1 MLEFILKIQ
10 ARDSKGLVSAIS
22 TTIANKGYN
31 IVKND
36 EFVDPL
42 KQRFFMRL
50 KIQKEIKPLN
60 TEIKEQEER
69 SLKTALFKALENFSE
84 LLIGVILTHKKN
96 IILLAT
102 KESHCL
108 GDLLLRVYGGELN
121 AQILGVISNHEILR
135 PLVEKFD
142 IPYFYAP
149 CVDQILHEK
158 EVLEIIKNLELKHKV
173 STDLLVLA
181 KYMRILSH
189 DFTKRYENQILN
201 IHHSFLPAFIGANP
215 YQQAF
220 ERGVK
225 VIGATAHFVNESL
238 DAGPIIIQ
246 DTLPI
251 NHNYSVE
258 KMRLAGKD
266 IEKLVLARA
275 LKLVLED
282 RVFVH
287 ENKTV
292 VFWMPLDFSNL
303 NEESLKYQIKAEFF
317 KDKKFLYSGGKIDF
331 ILSYKHRSNAIL
343 PILWGEA
350 KRGNFDDLD
359 KAFTQLLLTIGQHRL
374 YTHHTP
380 PYLCAF
386 DAFRMEFI
394 AFDDAITSF
403 FYQSGINFSITPSNH
418 NTEGFKHA
426 LNAFKAMCK
435 SHKFVFNFKTQS
447 QECKEFIK
455 NNLNSSHLLN
465 KIPIDKNNF
474 FTIYQKWFEAV
485 KPTIDIDWEV
495 AKTKGILDAD
505 YYLADLLSDGDKT
518 IIEKLQ
524 TILSS
529 SYYKLKRGVNELGKI
544 DFMEVGFTDGQQ
556 AHQEFWNIYK
566 RPPKVEFQAFILE
579 RRDLLVPSDVRER
592 KGAFFTPRIW
602 VEKSQEYLAKALGQD
617 YQEDYIIWDCAGGT
631 GNLLNGLT
639 NKANCFLSTLDSN
652 DVAIV
657 KELAATNK
665 LNLLENHVFQFDFL
679 NDDFNKAPKS
689 LQEILNDKE
698 KRKKLIIYINPPY
711 AEATSAKT
719 PSGTGKNK
727 DLVARGN
734 LICEKYKDELN
745 KANNE
750 LFAQFFMRIYKELDG
765 CIMASFSTL
774 KYLNSSNFKKFREVF
789 KAEFKGGFMVP
800 ADTFD
805 NVKGQ
810 FPIGFLVW
818 DTATPPPLKPTNALN
833 LEVFDSFGEFLG
845 YKTFKPIVDKVK
857 NINQYLKRYNINNS
871 NILGFID
878 CAGVDFQNNN
888 FVNLANN
895 KNPKRNITFF
905 GLTPTNLL
913 IGAIYFSIRHCIKAT
928 WQNDRD
934 QFYAPYDDAFQDDSE
949 FKNNCLTFMLFHA
962 QNRITT
968 TQGTNHFIPFSETE
982 VKAEGRYSSHALLDF
997 LKGKIK
1003 EEGDSLFLNAKKENK
1018 PLEFSQSASKV
1029 FDAGREIYRYYHTQA
1044 STNRLY
1050 NANASLY
1057 DIKEFFQGRNA
1068 QGKLN
1073 LPAKAKDEY
1082 YKQLYANLQDALK
1095 DLAKEI
1101 QPKVYE
1107 YGFLRE

>member
-1 MLEFILKIQ
+1 ML
-10 ARDSKGLVSAIS
+10 
-22 TTIANKGYN
+22 
-31 IVKND
+31 
-36 EFVDPL
+36 
-42 KQRFFMRL
+42 
-50 KIQKEIKPLN
+50 
-60 TEIKEQEER
+60 
-69 SLKTALFKALENFSE
+69 
-84 LLIGVILTHKKN
+84 
-96 IILLAT
+96 
-102 KESHCL
+102 
-108 GDLLLRVYGGELN
+108 
-121 AQILGVISNHEILR
+121 
-135 PLVEKFD
+135 
-142 IPYFYAP
+142 
-149 CVDQILHEK
+149 
-158 EVLEIIKNLELKHKV
+158 
-173 STDLLVLA
+173 
-181 KYMRILSH
+181 
-189 DFTKRYENQILN
+189 
-201 IHHSFLPAFIGANP
+201 
-215 YQQAF
+215 
-220 ERGVK
+220 
-225 VIGATAHFVNESL
+225 
-238 DAGPIIIQ
+238 
-246 DTLPI
+246 
-251 NHNYSVE
+251 
-258 KMRLAGKD
+258 
-266 IEKLVLARA
+266 
-275 LKLVLED
+275 
-282 RVFVH
+282 
-287 ENKTV
+287 
-292 VFWMPLDFSNL
+292 LDFSNL

-317 KDKKFLYSGGKIDF
+317 KDKKFLYSGDKIDF
-331 ILSYKHRSNAIL
+331 MLSYKHPNAIL

-359 KAFTQLLLTIGQHRL
+359 KAFTQLLLTIGKHKFH
-374 YTHHTP
+374 THHTP

-386 DAFRMEFI
+386 NAFRMEFI
-394 AFDDAITSF
+394 AFDDAITNF
-403 FYQSGINFSITPSNH
+403 FYQSDIDFSITPSNH
-418 NTEGFKHA
+418 NTEGFKRA
-426 LNAFKAMCK
+426 LDAFKAMSK
-435 SHKFVFNFKTQS
+435 SHKFVFDFKTQS
-447 QECKEFIK
+447 QECKEFIE
-455 NNLNSSHLLN
+455 NHLNSSHLLN
-465 KIPIDKNNF
+465 KIQIDKNNF

-556 AHQEFWNIYK
+556 VHQEFWNIYE

-592 KGAFFTPRIW
+592 KGAFFTPKIW

-652 DVAIV
+652 DVVIV

-679 NDDFNKAPKS
+679 NDDFKKAPKS

-698 KRKKLIIYINPPY
+698 KLKKLIIYINPPY
-711 AEATSAKT
+711 AEAGNKAKM
-719 PSGTGKNK
+719 SGTGEHKAKVARNNKTYETYK
-727 DLVARGN
+727 DLLGSGA
-734 LICEKYKDELN
+734 
-745 KANNE
+745 NE
-750 LFAQFFMRIYKELDG
+750 LFAQFFMRIYMELNG
-765 CIMASFSTL
+765 CIMASFSKL

-789 KAEFKGGFMVP
+789 KAKFLEGFMVP
-800 ADTFD
+800 ADSFD

-818 DTATPPPLKPTNALN
+818 DTATPLKPANALN
-833 LEVFDSFGEFLG
+833 LEVFDSLGEFLG
-845 YKTFKPIVDKVK
+845 YKTFKPMIVDRVK
-857 NINQYLKRYNINNS
+857 SINEWFKIYKDEQDYLG
-871 NILGFID
+871 ILVYD
-878 CAGVDFQNNN
+878 APDFSHQNTNYLQN
-888 FVNLANN
+888 HKGTSHLHYE
-895 KNPKRNITFF
+895 K
-905 GLTPTNLL
+905 LTSTNLL

-949 FKNNCLTFMLFHA
+949 FKNNCLIFMLFHT
-962 QNRITT
+962 QNRITS

-982 VKAEGRYSSHALLDF
+982 VNAKERYSSHALLDF

-1018 PLEFSQSASKV
+1018 PLEFSPCASKV
-1029 FDAGREIYRYYHTQA
+1029 FDAGRKIYHHYHTQA

-1082 YKQLYANLQDALK
+1082 YKYLYANLQDALK

>member
-1 MLEFILKIQ
+1 
-10 ARDSKGLVSAIS
+10 
-22 TTIANKGYN
+22 
-31 IVKND
+31 
-36 EFVDPL
+36 
-42 KQRFFMRL
+42 
-50 KIQKEIKPLN
+50 
-60 TEIKEQEER
+60 
-69 SLKTALFKALENFSE
+69 
-84 LLIGVILTHKKN
+84 
-96 IILLAT
+96 
-102 KESHCL
+102 
-108 GDLLLRVYGGELN
+108 
-121 AQILGVISNHEILR
+121 
-135 PLVEKFD
+135 
-142 IPYFYAP
+142 
-149 CVDQILHEK
+149 
-158 EVLEIIKNLELKHKV
+158 
-173 STDLLVLA
+173 
-181 KYMRILSH
+181 
-189 DFTKRYENQILN
+189 
-201 IHHSFLPAFIGANP
+201 
-215 YQQAF
+215 
-220 ERGVK
+220 
-225 VIGATAHFVNESL
+225 
-238 DAGPIIIQ
+238 
-246 DTLPI
+246 
-251 NHNYSVE
+251 
-258 KMRLAGKD
+258 
-266 IEKLVLARA
+266 
-275 LKLVLED
+275 
-282 RVFVH
+282 
-287 ENKTV
+287 
-292 VFWMPLDFSNL
+292 MPLDFSSL
-303 NEESLKYQIKAEFF
+303 NEEPLKYQIKAEFF
-317 KDKKFLYSGGKIDF
+317 KDKKFLYSGDKIDF
-331 ILSYKHRSNAIL
+331 MLSYKHPNAIL

-350 KRGNFDDLD
+350 KKGNFDDLD
-359 KAFTQLLLTIGQHRL
+359 KAFTQLLLTIGKHKFHN
-374 YTHHTP
+374 HHTP

-394 AFDDAITSF
+394 AFDDAITNF
-403 FYQSGINFSITPSNH
+403 FYESGIDFSITPSNH

-426 LNAFKAMCK
+426 LDMFKAKCK
-435 SHKFVFNFKTQS
+435 SHKWVFNFKTQS
-447 QECKEFIK
+447 QECKEFIE

-465 KIPIDKNNF
+465 KIQIDKNNF

-505 YYLADLLSDGDKT
+505 YYLADLISDGDKT

-544 DFMEVGFTDGQQ
+544 DFMEIGFTDGQQ
-556 AHQEFWNIYK
+556 AHKEFWNIYE

-592 KGAFFTPRIW
+592 KGAFFTPKIW

-657 KELAATNK
+657 KELAAANK

-711 AEATSAKT
+711 AEAGNKAKM
-719 PSGTGKNK
+719 SGTGKHK

-734 LICEKYKDELN
+734 RICEKYKDELN

-765 CIMASFSTL
+765 CIMASFSKL
-774 KYLNSSNFKKFREVF
+774 KYLNSSNFKKFRGVF
-789 KAEFKGGFMVP
+789 KAKFLEGFMVP
-800 ADTFD
+800 ADSFD

-818 DTATPPPLKPTNALN
+818 DTATPPLKPTNAIN
-833 LEVFDSFGEFLG
+833 LEVFDSLGEFLG
-845 YKTFKPIVDKVK
+845 YKNIHSCNKVLFLADYLQKFQPKKRDTIFGYLDPGRNSFQHQNLVHISVIDKSQQSHVKYFPI
-857 NINQYLKRYNINNS
+857 IATT
-871 NILGFID
+871 ILLVSVF
-878 CAGVDFQNNN
+878 
-888 FVNLANN
+888 
-895 KNPKRNITFF
+895 
-905 GLTPTNLL
+905 
-913 IGAIYFSIRHCIKAT
+913 FSIRHCIKAT

-949 FKNNCLTFMLFHA
+949 FKNNCLIFMLFHT

-982 VKAEGRYSSHALLDF
+982 VNAKERYSSHALLDF

-1018 PLEFSQSASKV
+1018 PLEFSQSALNV
-1029 FDAGREIYRYYHTQA
+1029 FNAGKEIYRYYHHKI
-1044 STNRLY
+1044 SNRPY

-1073 LPAKAKDEY
+1073 LPAKAKDEK

>member
-1 MLEFILKIQ
+1 ML
-10 ARDSKGLVSAIS
+10 
-22 TTIANKGYN
+22 
-31 IVKND
+31 
-36 EFVDPL
+36 
-42 KQRFFMRL
+42 
-50 KIQKEIKPLN
+50 
-60 TEIKEQEER
+60 
-69 SLKTALFKALENFSE
+69 
-84 LLIGVILTHKKN
+84 
-96 IILLAT
+96 
-102 KESHCL
+102 
-108 GDLLLRVYGGELN
+108 
-121 AQILGVISNHEILR
+121 
-135 PLVEKFD
+135 
-142 IPYFYAP
+142 
-149 CVDQILHEK
+149 
-158 EVLEIIKNLELKHKV
+158 
-173 STDLLVLA
+173 
-181 KYMRILSH
+181 
-189 DFTKRYENQILN
+189 
-201 IHHSFLPAFIGANP
+201 
-215 YQQAF
+215 
-220 ERGVK
+220 
-225 VIGATAHFVNESL
+225 
-238 DAGPIIIQ
+238 
-246 DTLPI
+246 
-251 NHNYSVE
+251 
-258 KMRLAGKD
+258 
-266 IEKLVLARA
+266 
-275 LKLVLED
+275 
-282 RVFVH
+282 
-287 ENKTV
+287 
-292 VFWMPLDFSNL
+292 LDFSSL
-303 NEESLKYQIKAEFF
+303 NEEPLKSQIKAEFF
-317 KDKKFLYSGGKIDF
+317 KDKKFLYSGDKIDF
-331 ILSYKHRSNAIL
+331 MLSYKHPNATL

-359 KAFTQLLLTIGQHRL
+359 KAFTQLLLTIGKHRL

-394 AFDDAITSF
+394 AFDDTITNF
-403 FYQSGINFSITPSNH
+403 FYKSDIDFSITPSNH

-426 LNAFKAMCK
+426 LNAFKAKCK

-447 QECKEFIK
+447 QECKEFIE

-465 KIPIDKNNF
+465 KIQIDKNNF

-544 DFMEVGFTDGQQ
+544 DFMEIGFTDGQQ
-556 AHQEFWNIYK
+556 AHKEFWNIYE
-566 RPPKVEFQAFILE
+566 RPPKLEFQAFILE

-592 KGAFFTPRIW
+592 KGAFFTPKIW

-657 KELAATNK
+657 KDLAAKNHLK
-665 LNLLENHVFQFDFL
+665 LLENHVFQFDFL
-679 NDDFNKAPKS
+679 NDNFNKVPKS

-711 AEATSAKT
+711 AEAGNKAKM
-719 PSGTGKNK
+719 SGTGEHKAKVARNNKTHEIYK
-727 DLVARGN
+727 DLLGSGA
-734 LICEKYKDELN
+734 
-745 KANNE
+745 NE
-750 LFAQFFMRIYKELDG
+750 LFAQFFMRIYRELNG
-765 CIMASFSTL
+765 CIMASFSKL

-789 KAEFKGGFMVP
+789 KAKFLEGFMVP
-800 ADTFD
+800 ADSFD

-818 DTATPPPLKPTNALN
+818 DTATPPLKPTNAIN
-833 LEVFDSFGEFLG
+833 LEVFDSLGEFLG
-845 YKTFKPIVDKVK
+845 YKNIHSCNKVLFLADYLQKFQPKKRDTIFGYLDPGRNSFQHQNLVHISVIDKSQQSHVKYFPI
-857 NINQYLKRYNINNS
+857 IATT
-871 NILGFID
+871 ILLVSVF
-878 CAGVDFQNNN
+878 
-888 FVNLANN
+888 
-895 KNPKRNITFF
+895 
-905 GLTPTNLL
+905 
-913 IGAIYFSIRHCIKAT
+913 FSIRHCIKAT

-949 FKNNCLTFMLFHA
+949 FKNNCLIFMLFHT

-968 TQGTNHFIPFSETE
+968 AQGTNHFIPFSETE
-982 VKAEGRYSSHALLDF
+982 VKAQERYSSHALLDF

-1018 PLEFSQSASKV
+1018 PLEFSQSASRV
-1029 FDAGREIYRYYHTQA
+1029 FDAGKDIYRYYHTQD
-1044 STNRLY
+1044 STNPHY

>member
-1 MLEFILKIQ
+1 ML
-10 ARDSKGLVSAIS
+10 
-22 TTIANKGYN
+22 
-31 IVKND
+31 
-36 EFVDPL
+36 
-42 KQRFFMRL
+42 
-50 KIQKEIKPLN
+50 
-60 TEIKEQEER
+60 
-69 SLKTALFKALENFSE
+69 
-84 LLIGVILTHKKN
+84 
-96 IILLAT
+96 
-102 KESHCL
+102 
-108 GDLLLRVYGGELN
+108 
-121 AQILGVISNHEILR
+121 
-135 PLVEKFD
+135 
-142 IPYFYAP
+142 
-149 CVDQILHEK
+149 
-158 EVLEIIKNLELKHKV
+158 
-173 STDLLVLA
+173 
-181 KYMRILSH
+181 
-189 DFTKRYENQILN
+189 
-201 IHHSFLPAFIGANP
+201 
-215 YQQAF
+215 
-220 ERGVK
+220 
-225 VIGATAHFVNESL
+225 L
-238 DAGPIIIQ
+238 DC
-246 DTLPI
+246 
-251 NHNYSVE
+251 N
-258 KMRLAGKD
+258 
-266 IEKLVLARA
+266 
-275 LKLVLED
+275 
-282 RVFVH
+282 
-287 ENKTV
+287 
-292 VFWMPLDFSNL
+292 NL
-303 NEESLKYQIKAEFF
+303 NEETLKIQIKAEFF
-317 KDKKFLYSGGKIDF
+317 KDKKFLYSGDKIDF
-331 ILSYKHRSNAIL
+331 MLSYKHPNAIL

-350 KRGNFDDLD
+350 KRGNSGDLD
-359 KAFTQLLLTIGQHRL
+359 KAFTQLLLTIGKHRL

-380 PYLCAF
+380 PYLCTF
-386 DAFRMEFI
+386 NAFRMEFI

-403 FYQSGINFSITPSNH
+403 FHQSDIDFSITPSNH

-426 LNAFKAMCK
+426 LDKFKAMCK
-435 SHKFVFNFKTQS
+435 SHKFVFDFKTQS
-447 QECKEFIK
+447 QECKEFIE
-455 NNLNSSHLLN
+455 NNLNSSRLLS

-544 DFMEVGFTDGQQ
+544 DFMEIGFTDGQQ
-556 AHQEFWNIYK
+556 AHQEFWNIYE

-679 NDDFNKAPKS
+679 NDDFKSVPKS

-711 AEATSAKT
+711 AEAGNKAKM
-719 PSGTGKNK
+719 SGTGKHK

-750 LFAQFFMRIYKELDG
+750 LFAQFFMRIYMELNG
-765 CIMASFSTL
+765 CIMASFSKL

-789 KAEFKGGFMVP
+789 KAKFLEGFMVP
-800 ADTFD
+800 ADSFD

-818 DTATPPPLKPTNALN
+818 DTATPPLKPTSALN
-833 LEVFDSFGEFLG
+833 LEVFDSLGEFLG
-845 YKTFKPIVDKVK
+845 YKNIHSCNKVLFLADYLQKFQPKKRDTIFGYLDPGRNSFQHQNLVHISVIDKSQQSHVKYFPI
-857 NINQYLKRYNINNS
+857 IATT
-871 NILGFID
+871 ILLVSVF
-878 CAGVDFQNNN
+878 
-888 FVNLANN
+888 
-895 KNPKRNITFF
+895 
-905 GLTPTNLL
+905 
-913 IGAIYFSIRHCIKAT
+913 FSIRHCIKAT

-949 FKNNCLTFMLFHA
+949 LKNNCLIFMLFHT

-982 VKAEGRYSSHALLDF
+982 VNAKERFSSHALLDF

-1018 PLEFSQSASKV
+1018 PLEFSQSASRV
-1029 FDAGREIYRYYHTQA
+1029 FDAGREIYRYYHTQD
-1044 STNRLY
+1044 STNPHY

-1073 LPAKAKDEY
+1073 PPVKAKDTY

>member
-1 MLEFILKIQ
+1 
-10 ARDSKGLVSAIS
+10 
-22 TTIANKGYN
+22 
-31 IVKND
+31 
-36 EFVDPL
+36 
-42 KQRFFMRL
+42 
-50 KIQKEIKPLN
+50 
-60 TEIKEQEER
+60 
-69 SLKTALFKALENFSE
+69 
-84 LLIGVILTHKKN
+84 
-96 IILLAT
+96 
-102 KESHCL
+102 
-108 GDLLLRVYGGELN
+108 
-121 AQILGVISNHEILR
+121 
-135 PLVEKFD
+135 
-142 IPYFYAP
+142 
-149 CVDQILHEK
+149 
-158 EVLEIIKNLELKHKV
+158 
-173 STDLLVLA
+173 
-181 KYMRILSH
+181 
-189 DFTKRYENQILN
+189 
-201 IHHSFLPAFIGANP
+201 
-215 YQQAF
+215 
-220 ERGVK
+220 
-225 VIGATAHFVNESL
+225 
-238 DAGPIIIQ
+238 
-246 DTLPI
+246 
-251 NHNYSVE
+251 
-258 KMRLAGKD
+258 
-266 IEKLVLARA
+266 
-275 LKLVLED
+275 
-282 RVFVH
+282 
-287 ENKTV
+287 
-292 VFWMPLDFSNL
+292 MPLDFSSL
-303 NEESLKYQIKAEFF
+303 NEEPLKSQIKAEFF
-317 KDKKFLYSGGKIDF
+317 KDKKFLYSGDKIDF
-331 ILSYKHRSNAIL
+331 MLSYKHPNATL

-350 KRGNFDDLD
+350 KKGNFDDLD
-359 KAFTQLLLTIGQHRL
+359 KAFTQLLLTIGKHRL
-374 YTHHTP
+374 YNHHTP

-386 DAFRMEFI
+386 DAFGMEFV
-394 AFDDAITSF
+394 AFDDTITSF
-403 FYQSGINFSITPSNH
+403 FYESGIDFSITPSNH

-426 LNAFKAMCK
+426 LDKFKAKCK
-435 SHKFVFNFKTQS
+435 SHKFVFDFKTQS
-447 QECKEFIK
+447 QECKEFIE

-465 KIPIDKNNF
+465 KIQIDKNNF

-544 DFMEVGFTDGQQ
+544 DFMEIGFTDGQQ
-556 AHQEFWNIYK
+556 AHQEFWRIYE

-592 KGAFFTPRIW
+592 KGAFFTPKIW

-657 KELAATNK
+657 KELAAANK

-679 NDDFNKAPKS
+679 NDDFKKAPKS
-689 LQEILNDKE
+689 LQEILEDKE

-750 LFAQFFMRIYKELDG
+750 LFAQFFMRIYRELNG
-765 CIMASFSTL
+765 CIMASFSKL

-789 KAEFKGGFMVP
+789 KAKFLEGFMVP
-800 ADTFD
+800 ADSFD

-818 DTATPPPLKPTNALN
+818 DTATPPPPPPPPLKPTNAIN
-833 LEVFDSFGEFLG
+833 LEVFDSLGEFLG

-857 NINQYLKRYNINNS
+857 NINAWIKNYDNKKAQATM
-871 NILGFID
+871 GFMENPTP
-878 CAGVDFQNNN
+878 DFQNNN
-888 FVNLANN
+888 FLCVLNQQGTRHNN
-895 KNPKRNITFF
+895 YF
-905 GLTPTNLL
+905 GLTLTNLL

-949 FKNNCLTFMLFHA
+949 FKNNCLTFMLFHT

-968 TQGTNHFIPFSETE
+968 TQGTNHFIPFSENE
-982 VKAEGRYSSHALLDF
+982 VNPKGRYASHALLDF

-1003 EEGDSLFLNAKKENK
+1003 ETEVNAKERYSSHALLDFLKDGIKEEGDSLSLNAKKENK
-1018 PLEFSQSASKV
+1018 PLEFSQSALNV
-1029 FDAGREIYRYYHTQA
+1029 FNAGKEIYRYYHTQDF
-1044 STNRLY
+1044 TNRLY
-1050 NANASLY
+1050 NTNASLY

-1068 QGKLN
+1068 QSKLN
-1073 LPAKAKDEY
+1073 LPAKAKDEH

>member
-1 MLEFILKIQ
+1 
-10 ARDSKGLVSAIS
+10 
-22 TTIANKGYN
+22 
-31 IVKND
+31 
-36 EFVDPL
+36 
-42 KQRFFMRL
+42 
-50 KIQKEIKPLN
+50 
-60 TEIKEQEER
+60 
-69 SLKTALFKALENFSE
+69 
-84 LLIGVILTHKKN
+84 
-96 IILLAT
+96 
-102 KESHCL
+102 
-108 GDLLLRVYGGELN
+108 
-121 AQILGVISNHEILR
+121 
-135 PLVEKFD
+135 
-142 IPYFYAP
+142 
-149 CVDQILHEK
+149 
-158 EVLEIIKNLELKHKV
+158 
-173 STDLLVLA
+173 
-181 KYMRILSH
+181 
-189 DFTKRYENQILN
+189 
-201 IHHSFLPAFIGANP
+201 
-215 YQQAF
+215 
-220 ERGVK
+220 
-225 VIGATAHFVNESL
+225 
-238 DAGPIIIQ
+238 
-246 DTLPI
+246 
-251 NHNYSVE
+251 
-258 KMRLAGKD
+258 
-266 IEKLVLARA
+266 
-275 LKLVLED
+275 
-282 RVFVH
+282 
-287 ENKTV
+287 
-292 VFWMPLDFSNL
+292 MPSDFSNL
-303 NEESLKYQIKAEFF
+303 NEESLKIQIKDEFF
-317 KDKKFLYSGGKIDF
+317 KDKKFLYSGDKIDF
-331 ILSYKHRSNAIL
+331 ILSYKCRSNTIL

-350 KRGNFDDLD
+350 KKGNSGDLD
-359 KAFTQLLLTIGQHRL
+359 KAFTQLLLTIGKHRFH
-374 YTHHTP
+374 THHTP

-394 AFDDAITSF
+394 AFDDTITSF
-403 FYQSGINFSITPSNH
+403 FYESGIDFSITPSNH

-426 LNAFKAMCK
+426 LDKFKAKCK
-435 SHKFVFNFKTQS
+435 SHKWVFDFKTQS
-447 QECKEFIK
+447 QECKEFIE

-524 TILSS
+524 TILRSS
-529 SYYKLKRGVNELGKI
+529 HYKLNRGMNELGKI
-544 DFMEVGFTDGQQ
+544 DFMEIGFTDGQQ
-556 AHQEFWNIYK
+556 THQEFWNIYE
-566 RPPKVEFQAFILE
+566 RPPKLEFQTSILE

-617 YQEDYIIWDCAGGT
+617 YQDDYIIWDCAGGT

-657 KELAATNK
+657 KELAAANK

-679 NDDFNKAPKS
+679 NDDFKKVPKS

-745 KANNE
+745 KANNK
-750 LFAQFFMRIYKELDG
+750 LFAQFFMRIYKELNG

-789 KAEFKGGFMVP
+789 KAKFLEGFMVP
-800 ADTFD
+800 ADSFD

-818 DTATPPPLKPTNALN
+818 DTATPPLKPTNALN
-833 LEVFDSFGEFLG
+833 LEVFDSSGEFLG

-857 NINQYLKRYNINNS
+857 NINQYLKQYNINNS
-871 NILGFID
+871 NVLGFID

-895 KNPKRNITFF
+895 KNFKRNITFF
-905 GLTPTNLL
+905 GLTLTNLL

-949 FKNNCLTFMLFHA
+949 FKNNCLIFMLFHT

-982 VKAEGRYSSHALLDF
+982 VNAKERYSSHALLDF

-1003 EEGDSLFLNAKKENK
+1003 KEGDSLFLNAKKENK
-1018 PLEFSQSASKV
+1018 PLEFSRASKV
-1029 FDAGREIYRYYHTQA
+1029 FDAGREIYRYYHTQDF
-1044 STNRLY
+1044 TNRPY

-1057 DIKEFFQGRNA
+1057 DIKEFFQGRNV

-1073 LPAKAKDEY
+1073 LPTKAKDEY

>member
-1 MLEFILKIQ
+1 ML
-10 ARDSKGLVSAIS
+10 S
-22 TTIANKGYN
+22 
-31 IVKND
+31 
-36 EFVDPL
+36 
-42 KQRFFMRL
+42 
-50 KIQKEIKPLN
+50 
-60 TEIKEQEER
+60 
-69 SLKTALFKALENFSE
+69 
-84 LLIGVILTHKKN
+84 
-96 IILLAT
+96 
-102 KESHCL
+102 
-108 GDLLLRVYGGELN
+108 
-121 AQILGVISNHEILR
+121 
-135 PLVEKFD
+135 
-142 IPYFYAP
+142 
-149 CVDQILHEK
+149 
-158 EVLEIIKNLELKHKV
+158 
-173 STDLLVLA
+173 
-181 KYMRILSH
+181 
-189 DFTKRYENQILN
+189 
-201 IHHSFLPAFIGANP
+201 
-215 YQQAF
+215 
-220 ERGVK
+220 
-225 VIGATAHFVNESL
+225 
-238 DAGPIIIQ
+238 
-246 DTLPI
+246 
-251 NHNYSVE
+251 
-258 KMRLAGKD
+258 
-266 IEKLVLARA
+266 
-275 LKLVLED
+275 
-282 RVFVH
+282 
-287 ENKTV
+287 
-292 VFWMPLDFSNL
+292 DFSSL

-317 KDKKFLYSGGKIDF
+317 KDKKFLYSGDKIDF
-331 ILSYKHRSNAIL
+331 ILSYKHPNAIL

-359 KAFTQLLLTIGQHRL
+359 KAFTQLLLTIGKHKL
-374 YTHHTP
+374 YNHHTP

-386 DAFRMEFI
+386 NAFRMEFI

-403 FYQSGINFSITPSNH
+403 FYESGINFSITPSNH

-426 LNAFKAMCK
+426 LNVFKAMRK

-447 QECKEFIK
+447 QECKEFIE

-465 KIPIDKNNF
+465 KIQIDKNNF
-474 FTIYQKWFEAV
+474 FTIYQKWLEAV

-495 AKTKGILDAD
+495 AKTKEILDAD

-556 AHQEFWNIYK
+556 AHKEFWNIYE
-566 RPPKVEFQAFILE
+566 RPPKLEFQAFILE

-679 NDDFNKAPKS
+679 NDDFFGEKVPKS
-689 LQEILNDKE
+689 LQEILKDKE
-698 KRKKLIIYINPPY
+698 KLKKLIIYINPPY
-711 AEATSAKT
+711 AEAGNKAKM
-719 PSGTGKNK
+719 SGTGEHKSK
-727 DLVARGN
+727 VARN
-734 LICEKYKDELN
+734 NKTHETYKNFLGSGS
-745 KANNE
+745 NE
-750 LFAQFFMRIYKELDG
+750 LFAQFFMRIYVELDG

-789 KAEFKGGFMVP
+789 KAKFLEGFMVP

-818 DTATPPPLKPTNALN
+818 DTATPPPLKPTNAIN
-833 LEVFDSFGEFLG
+833 LEVFDSLGEFLG
-845 YKTFKPIVDKVK
+845 YKTFKPIVDRVK
-857 NINQYLKRYNINNS
+857 SINAWIKNYDNKKAQATM
-871 NILGFID
+871 GFMENPTP
-878 CAGVDFQNNN
+878 DFQNNN
-888 FVNLANN
+888 FLCVLNQRGTRHNN
-895 KNPKRNITFF
+895 YF
-905 GLTPTNLL
+905 GLILTNLL
-913 IGAIYFSIRHCIKAT
+913 IGAIYFSVRHCIKAT

-949 FKNNCLTFMLFHA
+949 FKNNCLTFMLFHT

-982 VKAEGRYSSHALLDF
+982 VKAEERYSSHALLDF
-997 LKGKIK
+997 LKGGIK

-1018 PLEFSQSASKV
+1018 PLEFSLCASKV
-1029 FDAGREIYRYYHTQA
+1029 FDAGRKIYHHYHTQA
-1044 STNRLY
+1044 STNPHY

-1073 LPAKAKDEY
+1073 LPAKAKDEH

>member
-1 MLEFILKIQ
+1 
-10 ARDSKGLVSAIS
+10 
-22 TTIANKGYN
+22 
-31 IVKND
+31 
-36 EFVDPL
+36 
-42 KQRFFMRL
+42 
-50 KIQKEIKPLN
+50 
-60 TEIKEQEER
+60 
-69 SLKTALFKALENFSE
+69 
-84 LLIGVILTHKKN
+84 
-96 IILLAT
+96 
-102 KESHCL
+102 
-108 GDLLLRVYGGELN
+108 
-121 AQILGVISNHEILR
+121 
-135 PLVEKFD
+135 
-142 IPYFYAP
+142 
-149 CVDQILHEK
+149 
-158 EVLEIIKNLELKHKV
+158 
-173 STDLLVLA
+173 
-181 KYMRILSH
+181 
-189 DFTKRYENQILN
+189 
-201 IHHSFLPAFIGANP
+201 
-215 YQQAF
+215 
-220 ERGVK
+220 
-225 VIGATAHFVNESL
+225 
-238 DAGPIIIQ
+238 
-246 DTLPI
+246 
-251 NHNYSVE
+251 
-258 KMRLAGKD
+258 
-266 IEKLVLARA
+266 
-275 LKLVLED
+275 
-282 RVFVH
+282 
-287 ENKTV
+287 
-292 VFWMPLDFSNL
+292 MPLDCSNL
-303 NEESLKYQIKAEFF
+303 NEEPLKSRIKDEFF
-317 KDKKFLYSGGKIDF
+317 KDKKFLYSGDKIDF
-331 ILSYKHRSNAIL
+331 VISYKHPNATL

-359 KAFTQLLLTIGQHRL
+359 KAFTQLLLTIGKHKL
-374 YTHHTP
+374 YAQHTP

-403 FYQSGINFSITPSNH
+403 FYESGINFSITPSNH

-426 LNAFKAMCK
+426 LDAFKAMSK

-447 QECKEFIK
+447 QECKEFIE

-465 KIPIDKNNF
+465 KIQIDKNNF

-518 IIEKLQ
+518 IKEKLQ

-544 DFMEVGFTDGQQ
+544 DFMEVGFTDSQQ
-556 AHQEFWNIYK
+556 AHQEFWNIYE

-579 RRDLLVPSDVRER
+579 RRDLLVPRDVRER

-617 YQEDYIIWDCAGGT
+617 YQEDYIIWDCTGGT

-657 KELAATNK
+657 KELAAANK

-689 LQEILNDKE
+689 LQEILEDKE

-734 LICEKYKDELN
+734 LICEKYKNELN
-745 KANNE
+745 KAKNE

-765 CIMASFSTL
+765 CVMASFSTL

-789 KAEFKGGFMVP
+789 KATFLEGFMVP
-800 ADTFD
+800 ADSFD

-818 DTATPPPLKPTNALN
+818 DTAPPPPPLKPTNAFN
-833 LEVFDSFGEFLG
+833 LEVFDSLGEFLG

-857 NINQYLKRYNINNS
+857 NINQYLKQYNINNS

-949 FKNNCLTFMLFHA
+949 FKNNCLTFMLFHT

-982 VKAEGRYSSHALLDF
+982 VESQERYSSHALLDF
-997 LKGKIK
+997 LKGGIK
-1003 EEGDSLFLNAKKENK
+1003 EKGDSLFLNAKKENK
-1018 PLEFSQSASKV
+1018 PLEFSQSASRV
-1029 FDAGREIYRYYHTQA
+1029 FDAGREIYRHYHTQDF
-1044 STNRLY
+1044 TNRHY

-1073 LPAKAKDEY
+1073 PPVKAKDTY

>member
-1 MLEFILKIQ
+1 ML
-10 ARDSKGLVSAIS
+10 
-22 TTIANKGYN
+22 
-31 IVKND
+31 
-36 EFVDPL
+36 
-42 KQRFFMRL
+42 
-50 KIQKEIKPLN
+50 
-60 TEIKEQEER
+60 
-69 SLKTALFKALENFSE
+69 
-84 LLIGVILTHKKN
+84 
-96 IILLAT
+96 
-102 KESHCL
+102 
-108 GDLLLRVYGGELN
+108 
-121 AQILGVISNHEILR
+121 
-135 PLVEKFD
+135 
-142 IPYFYAP
+142 
-149 CVDQILHEK
+149 
-158 EVLEIIKNLELKHKV
+158 
-173 STDLLVLA
+173 
-181 KYMRILSH
+181 
-189 DFTKRYENQILN
+189 
-201 IHHSFLPAFIGANP
+201 
-215 YQQAF
+215 
-220 ERGVK
+220 
-225 VIGATAHFVNESL
+225 
-238 DAGPIIIQ
+238 
-246 DTLPI
+246 
-251 NHNYSVE
+251 
-258 KMRLAGKD
+258 
-266 IEKLVLARA
+266 
-275 LKLVLED
+275 
-282 RVFVH
+282 
-287 ENKTV
+287 
-292 VFWMPLDFSNL
+292 LDFSSL
-303 NEESLKYQIKAEFF
+303 NEETLKSQIKAEFF
-317 KDKKFLYSGGKIDF
+317 KDKKFLYSGGRIDF
-331 ILSYKHRSNAIL
+331 MLSYKHPDATL

-350 KRGNFDDLD
+350 KKGDFGDLD
-359 KAFTQLLLTIGQHRL
+359 KAFTQLLLTIGKRRL

-394 AFDDAITSF
+394 AFDDVITNF
-403 FYQSGINFSITPSNH
+403 FYRSDIVFSITPSNH
-418 NTEGFKHA
+418 NTDGFKHA
-426 LNAFKAMCK
+426 LDVFKTKCK

-447 QECKEFIK
+447 QECKEFIE
-455 NNLNSSHLLN
+455 NNLNSSHLPN
-465 KIPIDKNNF
+465 KIQIDKNNF

-556 AHQEFWNIYK
+556 AHQEFWNIYE

-592 KGAFFTPRIW
+592 KGAFFTPKIW

-657 KELAATNK
+657 KELAAANK

-679 NDDFNKAPKS
+679 NDDFKKAPKS

-711 AEATSAKT
+711 AEAGNKAKM
-719 PSGTGKNK
+719 SGTGEHKAK
-727 DLVARGN
+727 VARN
-734 LICEKYKDELN
+734 NKTHETYKNSLGSG
-745 KANNE
+745 ANE
-750 LFAQFFMRIYKELDG
+750 LFAQFFMRIYMELNG

-789 KAEFKGGFMVP
+789 KAKFLEGFMVP

-818 DTATPPPLKPTNALN
+818 DTATPPLKPTNALN
-833 LEVFDSFGEFLG
+833 LEVFDSLGEFLG
-845 YKTFKPIVDKVK
+845 YKNIVNENVK
-857 NINQYLKRYNINNS
+857 NIHMWLKQKEKIENMEILGYIDTPTPDFQGSPSVAIINNKNSSKRHSVYFAIASS
-871 NILGFID
+871 NIL
-878 CAGVDFQNNN
+878 
-888 FVNLANN
+888 
-895 KNPKRNITFF
+895 F
-905 GLTPTNLL
+905 GSVF
-913 IGAIYFSIRHCIKAT
+913 FSIRHCIKAT

-949 FKNNCLTFMLFHA
+949 FKNNCLTFMLFHT
-962 QNRITT
+962 QNRITS
-968 TQGTNHFIPFSETE
+968 TQDTNHFIPFSETE
-982 VKAEGRYSSHALLDF
+982 VNAKERYSSHALLDF
-997 LKGKIK
+997 LEGGVK

-1018 PLEFSQSASKV
+1018 PLEFSLCASKV
-1029 FDAGREIYRYYHTQA
+1029 FDAGRKIYHHYHTQA
-1044 STNRLY
+1044 STNRHY

-1073 LPAKAKDEY
+1073 PPVKAKDIY

>member
-1 MLEFILKIQ
+1 ML
-10 ARDSKGLVSAIS
+10 
-22 TTIANKGYN
+22 
-31 IVKND
+31 
-36 EFVDPL
+36 
-42 KQRFFMRL
+42 
-50 KIQKEIKPLN
+50 
-60 TEIKEQEER
+60 
-69 SLKTALFKALENFSE
+69 
-84 LLIGVILTHKKN
+84 
-96 IILLAT
+96 
-102 KESHCL
+102 
-108 GDLLLRVYGGELN
+108 
-121 AQILGVISNHEILR
+121 
-135 PLVEKFD
+135 
-142 IPYFYAP
+142 
-149 CVDQILHEK
+149 
-158 EVLEIIKNLELKHKV
+158 
-173 STDLLVLA
+173 
-181 KYMRILSH
+181 
-189 DFTKRYENQILN
+189 
-201 IHHSFLPAFIGANP
+201 
-215 YQQAF
+215 
-220 ERGVK
+220 
-225 VIGATAHFVNESL
+225 
-238 DAGPIIIQ
+238 
-246 DTLPI
+246 
-251 NHNYSVE
+251 
-258 KMRLAGKD
+258 
-266 IEKLVLARA
+266 
-275 LKLVLED
+275 
-282 RVFVH
+282 
-287 ENKTV
+287 
-292 VFWMPLDFSNL
+292 LDFSNL
-303 NEESLKYQIKAEFF
+303 NEETLKIQIKAEFF
-317 KDKKFLYSGGKIDF
+317 KDKKFLYSGYKIDF
-331 ILSYKHRSNAIL
+331 MLSYKHPNATL

-359 KAFTQLLLTIGQHRL
+359 KAFTQLLLTIGKHRL
-374 YTHHTP
+374 YNHHTP

-426 LNAFKAMCK
+426 LDKFKAMCK
-435 SHKFVFNFKTQS
+435 SHKFVFDFKTQS
-447 QECKEFIK
+447 QECKEFIE

-465 KIPIDKNNF
+465 KIQIDKNNF

-529 SYYKLKRGVNELGKI
+529 NYYKLKRGVNELGKI
-544 DFMEVGFTDGQQ
+544 DFMEIGFTDGQQ
-556 AHQEFWNIYK
+556 AHQEFWNIYE

-657 KELAATNK
+657 KELVAANK
-665 LNLLENHVFQFDFL
+665 LKLLENHVFQFDFL

-711 AEATSAKT
+711 AEAGNKAKM
-719 PSGTGKNK
+719 SGTGEHKAKVAKNNKTHETYK
-727 DLVARGN
+727 DLLGSGA
-734 LICEKYKDELN
+734 
-745 KANNE
+745 NE
-750 LFAQFFMRIYKELDG
+750 LFAQFFMRIYKELNG
-765 CIMASFSTL
+765 CIMASFSKL

-789 KAEFKGGFMVP
+789 KAKFLEGFMVP
-800 ADTFD
+800 ADSFD

-818 DTATPPPLKPTNALN
+818 DTATPPLKPTNAIN
-833 LEVFDSFGEFLG
+833 LEVFDSRGEFLG
-845 YKTFKPIVDKVK
+845 YKNIHSCNKVLFLADYLQKFQPKKRDTIFGYLDPGRNSFQHQNLVYISVIDKSQQSHVKYFPI
-857 NINQYLKRYNINNS
+857 IATT
-871 NILGFID
+871 ILLVSVF
-878 CAGVDFQNNN
+878 
-888 FVNLANN
+888 
-895 KNPKRNITFF
+895 
-905 GLTPTNLL
+905 
-913 IGAIYFSIRHCIKAT
+913 FSIRHCIKAT

-949 FKNNCLTFMLFHA
+949 FKNNCLTFMLFHT

-982 VKAEGRYSSHALLDF
+982 VNAKERYSSHALLDF
-997 LKGKIK
+997 LKGGIK

-1018 PLEFSQSASKV
+1018 PLEFSLCASKV
-1029 FDAGREIYRYYHTQA
+1029 FDAGRKIYHHYHTQA
-1044 STNRLY
+1044 STNRHY

>member
-1 MLEFILKIQ
+1 ML
-10 ARDSKGLVSAIS
+10 S
-22 TTIANKGYN
+22 
-31 IVKND
+31 
-36 EFVDPL
+36 
-42 KQRFFMRL
+42 
-50 KIQKEIKPLN
+50 
-60 TEIKEQEER
+60 
-69 SLKTALFKALENFSE
+69 
-84 LLIGVILTHKKN
+84 
-96 IILLAT
+96 
-102 KESHCL
+102 
-108 GDLLLRVYGGELN
+108 
-121 AQILGVISNHEILR
+121 
-135 PLVEKFD
+135 
-142 IPYFYAP
+142 
-149 CVDQILHEK
+149 
-158 EVLEIIKNLELKHKV
+158 
-173 STDLLVLA
+173 
-181 KYMRILSH
+181 
-189 DFTKRYENQILN
+189 
-201 IHHSFLPAFIGANP
+201 
-215 YQQAF
+215 
-220 ERGVK
+220 
-225 VIGATAHFVNESL
+225 
-238 DAGPIIIQ
+238 
-246 DTLPI
+246 
-251 NHNYSVE
+251 
-258 KMRLAGKD
+258 
-266 IEKLVLARA
+266 
-275 LKLVLED
+275 
-282 RVFVH
+282 
-287 ENKTV
+287 
-292 VFWMPLDFSNL
+292 DFSKL
-303 NEESLKYQIKAEFF
+303 NEEPLKSQIKAEFF
-317 KDKKFLYSGGKIDF
+317 KDKKFLYSGDKIDF
-331 ILSYKHRSNAIL
+331 MLSYKHPNATL

-350 KRGNFDDLD
+350 KRGDFDDLD
-359 KAFTQLLLTIGQHRL
+359 KAFTQLLLTIGKHRL
-374 YTHHTP
+374 YNHHTP

-403 FYQSGINFSITPSNH
+403 FYKSDIDFSITPSNH

-426 LNAFKAMCK
+426 LNMFKAKCK
-435 SHKFVFNFKTQS
+435 SHKFVFDFKTQS
-447 QECKEFIK
+447 QECKEFIE

-465 KIPIDKNNF
+465 KIQIDKNNF

-544 DFMEVGFTDGQQ
+544 DFMEVGFTDSQQ
-556 AHQEFWNIYK
+556 AHKEFWNIYE

-657 KELAATNK
+657 KELAAANK

-679 NDDFNKAPKS
+679 NDDFKSVPKS

-711 AEATSAKT
+711 AEAGNKAKM
-719 PSGTGKNK
+719 SGTGKHK

-734 LICEKYKDELN
+734 LICKKYKDELN

-750 LFAQFFMRIYKELDG
+750 LFAQFFMRIYMELNG
-765 CIMASFSTL
+765 CIMASFSKL

-789 KAEFKGGFMVP
+789 KAKFLEGFMVP
-800 ADTFD
+800 ADSFD

-818 DTATPPPLKPTNALN
+818 DTATPPLKPTNALN
-833 LEVFDSFGEFLG
+833 LEVFDSLGEFLG
-845 YKTFKPIVDKVK
+845 YKNIHSCNKVLFLADYLQKFQPKKRDTIFGYLDPGRNSFQHQNLVHISVIDKSQQSHVKYFPI
-857 NINQYLKRYNINNS
+857 IATT
-871 NILGFID
+871 ILLVSVF
-878 CAGVDFQNNN
+878 
-888 FVNLANN
+888 
-895 KNPKRNITFF
+895 
-905 GLTPTNLL
+905 
-913 IGAIYFSIRHCIKAT
+913 FSIRHCIKAT

-949 FKNNCLTFMLFHA
+949 FKNNCLIFMLFHT

-982 VKAEGRYSSHALLDF
+982 VNAKERYSSHALLDF

-1018 PLEFSQSASKV
+1018 PLEFSLSASRV
-1029 FDAGREIYRYYHTQA
+1029 FDAGREIYHHYHTQD
-1044 STNRLY
+1044 STNRPY

-1057 DIKEFFQGRNA
+1057 DIKEFFQGRNV

>member
-1 MLEFILKIQ
+1 ML
-10 ARDSKGLVSAIS
+10 
-22 TTIANKGYN
+22 
-31 IVKND
+31 
-36 EFVDPL
+36 
-42 KQRFFMRL
+42 
-50 KIQKEIKPLN
+50 
-60 TEIKEQEER
+60 
-69 SLKTALFKALENFSE
+69 
-84 LLIGVILTHKKN
+84 
-96 IILLAT
+96 
-102 KESHCL
+102 
-108 GDLLLRVYGGELN
+108 
-121 AQILGVISNHEILR
+121 
-135 PLVEKFD
+135 
-142 IPYFYAP
+142 
-149 CVDQILHEK
+149 
-158 EVLEIIKNLELKHKV
+158 
-173 STDLLVLA
+173 
-181 KYMRILSH
+181 
-189 DFTKRYENQILN
+189 
-201 IHHSFLPAFIGANP
+201 
-215 YQQAF
+215 
-220 ERGVK
+220 
-225 VIGATAHFVNESL
+225 
-238 DAGPIIIQ
+238 
-246 DTLPI
+246 
-251 NHNYSVE
+251 
-258 KMRLAGKD
+258 
-266 IEKLVLARA
+266 
-275 LKLVLED
+275 
-282 RVFVH
+282 
-287 ENKTV
+287 
-292 VFWMPLDFSNL
+292 LDFSSL
-303 NEESLKYQIKAEFF
+303 NEEPLKSQIKAEFF
-317 KDKKFLYSGGKIDF
+317 KDKKFLYSGDKIDF
-331 ILSYKHRSNAIL
+331 MLSYKHPNAIL

-359 KAFTQLLLTIGQHRL
+359 KAFTQLLLTIGKHRL
-374 YTHHTP
+374 YNHHTP

-403 FYQSGINFSITPSNH
+403 FYESSIDFSITPSNH

-426 LNAFKAMCK
+426 LDAFKAKCK
-435 SHKFVFNFKTQS
+435 SHKFVFDFKTQS
-447 QECKEFIK
+447 QECKEFIE

-465 KIPIDKNNF
+465 KIQIDKNNF

-544 DFMEVGFTDGQQ
+544 DFMEIGFTDGQQ

-592 KGAFFTPRIW
+592 KGAFFTPKIW

-657 KELAATNK
+657 KELAAANK

-679 NDDFNKAPKS
+679 NDDFKKAPKS

-698 KRKKLIIYINPPY
+698 KLKKLIIYINPPY
-711 AEATSAKT
+711 AEAGNKAKM
-719 PSGTGKNK
+719 SGTGKHK

-750 LFAQFFMRIYKELDG
+750 LFAQFFMRIYKELNG
-765 CIMASFSTL
+765 CIMASFSKL

-789 KAEFKGGFMVP
+789 KAKFLEGFMVP
-800 ADTFD
+800 ADSFD

-818 DTATPPPLKPTNALN
+818 DTATPPLKPTNAIN
-833 LEVFDSFGEFLG
+833 LEVFDSLGEFLG
-845 YKTFKPIVDKVK
+845 CKNIVNENVK
-857 NINQYLKRYNINNS
+857 NIHMWLKQKEKIENMEILGYIDTPTPDFQGSPSVAIINNKNSSKRHSVYFAIASS
-871 NILGFID
+871 NIL
-878 CAGVDFQNNN
+878 
-888 FVNLANN
+888 
-895 KNPKRNITFF
+895 F
-905 GLTPTNLL
+905 GSVF
-913 IGAIYFSIRHCIKAT
+913 FSIRHCIKAT

-949 FKNNCLTFMLFHA
+949 FKNNCLIFMLFHT
-962 QNRITT
+962 QNRITA

-982 VKAEGRYSSHALLDF
+982 VNAKERYSSHALLDF

-1018 PLEFSQSASKV
+1018 PLEFSPSASRV
-1029 FDAGREIYRYYHTQA
+1029 FDAGREIYRYYHTQDF
-1044 STNRLY
+1044 TNPHY
-1050 NANASLY
+1050 NVNASLY

-1073 LPAKAKDEY
+1073 LPTKAKDKH

>member
-1 MLEFILKIQ
+1 ML
-10 ARDSKGLVSAIS
+10 
-22 TTIANKGYN
+22 
-31 IVKND
+31 
-36 EFVDPL
+36 
-42 KQRFFMRL
+42 
-50 KIQKEIKPLN
+50 
-60 TEIKEQEER
+60 
-69 SLKTALFKALENFSE
+69 
-84 LLIGVILTHKKN
+84 
-96 IILLAT
+96 
-102 KESHCL
+102 
-108 GDLLLRVYGGELN
+108 
-121 AQILGVISNHEILR
+121 
-135 PLVEKFD
+135 
-142 IPYFYAP
+142 
-149 CVDQILHEK
+149 
-158 EVLEIIKNLELKHKV
+158 
-173 STDLLVLA
+173 
-181 KYMRILSH
+181 
-189 DFTKRYENQILN
+189 
-201 IHHSFLPAFIGANP
+201 
-215 YQQAF
+215 
-220 ERGVK
+220 
-225 VIGATAHFVNESL
+225 
-238 DAGPIIIQ
+238 
-246 DTLPI
+246 
-251 NHNYSVE
+251 
-258 KMRLAGKD
+258 
-266 IEKLVLARA
+266 
-275 LKLVLED
+275 
-282 RVFVH
+282 
-287 ENKTV
+287 
-292 VFWMPLDFSNL
+292 LDFSNL
-303 NEESLKYQIKAEFF
+303 NEEPLKSQIKAEFF
-317 KDKKFLYSGGKIDF
+317 KDKKFLYSGDKIDF
-331 ILSYKHRSNAIL
+331 MLSYKHPNAIL

-359 KAFTQLLLTIGQHRL
+359 KAFTQLLLTIGKHRL
-374 YTHHTP
+374 YNHHTP

-394 AFDDAITSF
+394 AFDDTITNF
-403 FYQSGINFSITPSNH
+403 FYESGINFSITPSNH

-426 LNAFKAMCK
+426 LNAFKAKCK
-435 SHKFVFNFKTQS
+435 SHKFVFDFKTQS
-447 QECKEFIK
+447 QECKEFIE

-465 KIPIDKNNF
+465 KIQIDKNNF

-556 AHQEFWNIYK
+556 AHQEFWNIYE
-566 RPPKVEFQAFILE
+566 RPPKLEFQAFILE

-602 VEKSQEYLAKALGQD
+602 VEKSQEYLTKALGQD

-689 LQEILNDKE
+689 LQEILEDKE

-711 AEATSAKT
+711 AEAGNKAKM
-719 PSGTGKNK
+719 SGTGEHKAK
-727 DLVARGN
+727 VARN
-734 LICEKYKDELN
+734 NKTHETYKDFLGSG
-745 KANNE
+745 ANE
-750 LFAQFFMRIYKELDG
+750 LFAQFFMRIYKELNG

-789 KAEFKGGFMVP
+789 KAKFLEGFMVP
-800 ADTFD
+800 ADSFD

-818 DTATPPPLKPTNALN
+818 DTATPPLKPTNAIN
-833 LEVFDSFGEFLG
+833 LEVFDSLGEFLG
-845 YKTFKPIVDKVK
+845 YKNIHSCNKVLFLADYLQKFQPKKRDTIFGYLDPGRNSFQHQNLVHISVIDKSQQSHVKYFPI
-857 NINQYLKRYNINNS
+857 IATT
-871 NILGFID
+871 ILLVSVF
-878 CAGVDFQNNN
+878 
-888 FVNLANN
+888 
-895 KNPKRNITFF
+895 
-905 GLTPTNLL
+905 
-913 IGAIYFSIRHCIKAT
+913 FSIRHCIKHT
-928 WQNDRD
+928 WQNHND

-949 FKNNCLTFMLFHA
+949 FKNNCLIFMLFHA

-968 TQGTNHFIPFSETE
+968 TQGINHFIPFSETE
-982 VKAEGRYSSHALLDF
+982 VESKERYSSHALLDF
-997 LKGKIK
+997 LKGGIK

-1018 PLEFSQSASKV
+1018 PLEFSQSASRV
-1029 FDAGREIYRYYHTQA
+1029 FDAGREIYCHYHTQN
-1044 STNRLY
+1044 STNRHY

-1073 LPAKAKDEY
+1073 LPAKAKDEH

>member
-1 MLEFILKIQ
+1 ML
-10 ARDSKGLVSAIS
+10 
-22 TTIANKGYN
+22 
-31 IVKND
+31 
-36 EFVDPL
+36 
-42 KQRFFMRL
+42 
-50 KIQKEIKPLN
+50 
-60 TEIKEQEER
+60 
-69 SLKTALFKALENFSE
+69 
-84 LLIGVILTHKKN
+84 
-96 IILLAT
+96 
-102 KESHCL
+102 
-108 GDLLLRVYGGELN
+108 
-121 AQILGVISNHEILR
+121 
-135 PLVEKFD
+135 
-142 IPYFYAP
+142 
-149 CVDQILHEK
+149 
-158 EVLEIIKNLELKHKV
+158 
-173 STDLLVLA
+173 
-181 KYMRILSH
+181 
-189 DFTKRYENQILN
+189 
-201 IHHSFLPAFIGANP
+201 
-215 YQQAF
+215 
-220 ERGVK
+220 
-225 VIGATAHFVNESL
+225 
-238 DAGPIIIQ
+238 
-246 DTLPI
+246 
-251 NHNYSVE
+251 
-258 KMRLAGKD
+258 
-266 IEKLVLARA
+266 
-275 LKLVLED
+275 
-282 RVFVH
+282 
-287 ENKTV
+287 
-292 VFWMPLDFSNL
+292 LDFSSL
-303 NEESLKYQIKAEFF
+303 NEEPLKSQIKAEFF
-317 KDKKFLYSGGKIDF
+317 KDKKFLYSGDKIDF
-331 ILSYKHRSNAIL
+331 MLSYKHPNAIL

-359 KAFTQLLLTIGQHRL
+359 KAFTQLLLTIGKHKL

-394 AFDDAITSF
+394 AFDDTITNF
-403 FYQSGINFSITPSNH
+403 FYKSGINFSITPSNY

-426 LNAFKAMCK
+426 LNAFKAMSK
-435 SHKFVFNFKTQS
+435 SHKFVFDFKTQS
-447 QECKEFIK
+447 QECKEFIE

-544 DFMEVGFTDGQQ
+544 DFMEIGFTDGQQ
-556 AHQEFWNIYK
+556 AHKEFWNIYE

-657 KELAATNK
+657 KELAAANK

-679 NDDFNKAPKS
+679 NDDFKKAPKS

-711 AEATSAKT
+711 AEAGNKAKM
-719 PSGTGKNK
+719 SGTGEHKAK
-727 DLVARGN
+727 VARN
-734 LICEKYKDELN
+734 NKTHETYKDFLGSGS
-745 KANNE
+745 NE
-750 LFAQFFMRIYKELDG
+750 LFAQFFIRIYMELNG
-765 CIMASFSTL
+765 CIMASFSKL
-774 KYLNSSNFKKFREVF
+774 KYLNSSNFKKFRETF
-789 KAEFKGGFMVP
+789 KAKFLEGFMVP
-800 ADTFD
+800 ADSFD

-818 DTATPPPLKPTNALN
+818 DTATPPPPLKPTNALN
-833 LEVFDSFGEFLG
+833 LEVFDSLGEFLG
-845 YKTFKPIVDKVK
+845 YKNIVNENVK
-857 NINQYLKRYNINNS
+857 NIHMWLKQKEKIENMEILGYIDTPTPDFQGSPSVAIINNKNSSKRHSVYFAITSS
-871 NILGFID
+871 NIL
-878 CAGVDFQNNN
+878 
-888 FVNLANN
+888 
-895 KNPKRNITFF
+895 F
-905 GLTPTNLL
+905 GSVF
-913 IGAIYFSIRHCIKAT
+913 FSIRHCIKAT

-949 FKNNCLTFMLFHA
+949 FKNNCLIFMLFHT

-982 VKAEGRYSSHALLDF
+982 VNAKERYSSHALLDF
-997 LKGKIK
+997 LRGGIK
-1003 EEGDSLFLNAKKENK
+1003 EKGDSLFLNAKKENK
-1018 PLEFSQSASKV
+1018 PLEFSLCASKV
-1029 FDAGREIYRYYHTQA
+1029 FDAGREIYRHYHTQA
-1044 STNRLY
+1044 STNRHY

-1073 LPAKAKDEY
+1073 LPTKAKDEH